1 MKDAQ
6 ALTGVKY
13 DINNLADVYSAIH
26 AIQEE
31 LGITGTT
38 AKEASSTIQG
48 SFASMK
54 SAWQNLLT
62 GMADENQNF
71 DVLLEN
77 FINSIGTVMQNL
89 LPRISVVLG
98 GV

>member
-1 MKDAQ
+1 
-6 ALTGVKY
+6 
-13 DINNLADVYSAIH
+13 
-26 AIQEE
+26 
-31 LGITGTT
+31 
-38 AKEASSTIQG
+38 
-48 SFASMK
+48 MK

-77 FINSIGTVMQNL
+77 FINSIGTVVQNL

-98 GV
+98 GVLKLVE